1 MTLAR
6 LLLGRRLANRE
17 SAERKIGALEAVPA
31 MGLDGLGSSSYGPE
45 AALTTLLPLG
55 VAGLSLIGPI
65 IGVIIALLAI
75 LYLSY
80 RQTIRAYPNNGGA
93 YIVAR
98 ENLGRWAALLAAA
111 ALMVDYVLNVAVGIS
126 AGVAALTSAVPDLHS
141 HTLPLCLGVLA
152 LITLSNLRGT
162 LDAGRLFAL
171 PTYLFVASFLALLT
185 IGLYRINAGDV
196 APVVAP
202 PALPNTGTEIGQA
215 AGLWL
220 ILHAFASGC
229 TAMTGVEAVSNG
241 MSAFRDPPVRH
252 ARRTLTAIVAILAI
266 LLLGVANLARA
277 YGIGAMDQSQ
287 PGYQSVLSQL
297 AAAVVGRGVFYFV
310 AIGSLLAVLILSANT
325 SFVDFP
331 RLCRTVAQDG
341 YLPRAFALAGRRLVF
356 SVGILY
362 LAATAALLLVAFG
375 GITDHLIPLFA
386 IGAFLT
392 FTLSQSGMVVHWL
405 GARREAGTAKDRAR
419 HGLHFLINLVG
430 ATTTGIAL
438 LVIILAKFT
447 EGAWITLI
455 ALPCVILLLTA
466 IRRYYDEMARR
477 TRDPGALAIPRPK
490 APVILVATEEWSR
503 LTDKALSFALTLSPD
518 VIAVHLSSLEGPET
532 EAPGRDL
539 KERWSQDVER
549 PAREAG
555 LAPPRLVILSAQYRR
570 MHEPVLKLIERLSS
584 EQPDRIFALL
594 IPELVKRRWYQY
606 LLHTH
611 RSQRLRTN
619 LLKSGR
625 PDLLIINVPWDLEA
639 GS

>member
-229 TAMTGVEAVSNG
+229 AVLGVPPSQVTFLDLPDSQAPSEGPAFEA
-241 MSAFRDPPVRH
+241 A
-252 ARRTLTAIVAILAI
+252 ARQIVAVGRRIAPTAIFATWRWEPHGDHQATWHLADRVGES
-266 LLLGVANLARA
+266 LECGV
-277 YGIGAMDQSQ
+277 Y
-287 PGYQSVLSQL
+287 
-297 AAAVVGRGVFYFV
+297 
-310 AIGSLLAVLILSANT
+310 
-325 SFVDFP
+325 
-331 RLCRTVAQDG
+331 G
-341 YLPRAFALAGRRLVF
+341 YLIWAWQLPPDSDLPEPAPSGWRLDVRAHQA
-356 SVGILY
+356 
-362 LAATAALLLVAFG
+362 
-375 GITDHLIPLFA
+375 
-386 IGAFLT
+386 
-392 FTLSQSGMVVHWL
+392 
-405 GARREAGTAKDRAR
+405 
-419 HGLHFLINLVG
+419 
-430 ATTTGIAL
+430 
-438 LVIILAKFT
+438 
-447 EGAWITLI
+447 
-455 ALPCVILLLTA
+455 
-466 IRRYYDEMARR
+466 
-477 TRDPGALAIPRPK
+477 
-490 APVILVATEEWSR
+490 
-503 LTDKALSFALTLSPD
+503 
-518 VIAVHLSSLEGPET
+518 
-532 EAPGRDL
+532 
-539 KERWSQDVER
+539 
-549 PAREAG
+549 
-555 LAPPRLVILSAQYRR
+555 
-570 MHEPVLKLIERLSS
+570 
-584 EQPDRIFALL
+584 
-594 IPELVKRRWYQY
+594 VKRAAIAC
-606 LLHTH
+606 H
-611 RSQRLRTN
+611 RSQTTGLIDDAETCFQLADEMIAELTGPYECFVRGG
-619 LLKSGR
+619 SR
-625 PDLLIINVPWDLEA
+625 PPDF
-639 GS
+639 